1 MLKRLRTDENAD
13 ILLSMALSEVE
24 LGRLDGPYAIDQLDL
39 DAVAIA
45 PRFGVVQGSLNFVL
59 LQLYRLGMCIL
70 LSGVKADGLP
80 KVRAVDDMTA
90 SMINESTQQGEK
102 LKCETL
108 DLLFEVSK
116 RLAAKVKVRAFFLVV
131 IFPIS
136 CI

>member
-1 MLKRLRTDENAD
+1 
-13 ILLSMALSEVE
+13 MALSEVE

>member
-1 MLKRLRTDENAD
+1 M
-13 ILLSMALSEVE
+13 
-24 LGRLDGPYAIDQLDL
+24 
-39 DAVAIA
+39 
-45 PRFGVVQGSLNFVL
+45 
-59 LQLYRLGMCIL
+59 
-70 LSGVKADGLP
+70 SGIKADGLP

-116 RLAAKVKVRAFFLVV
+116 RLAGKVKVRELFFLAV

-136 CI
+136 CIFNCRSRFLYTKLTLIVPFGGYR